1 MLSRFPIAS
10 LLNLLTVSRRLHELV
25 LRVLHYRILYTWPL
39 PSHGLILEAYHPSGK
54 WTEPYLYCSYL
65 GTEGG
70 LSPSLAFERS
80 YEDCNNH
87 AERCAKLRRVYSRFR
102 PNRRDDESTRRWP
115 FYGQFSVEN
124 SSSSA
129 LRLANPPASSADL
142 RTKKVEHIVNL
153 DSHELFSQL
162 CLSCSLVKLGPVT
175 GVFPSVVE
183 AAGGVIRVWRQWLQE
198 QATKAPQVSPDQLLD
213 SDEDGENASDHKD
226 PCILWVDWKKD
237 IGLKV
242 RVQERQW
249 LRAGQAP
256 LLEEVEDAED
266 RPVSYVVEIEEV
278 IIRTWHL
285 VLAIERSLD
294 EQQNTSGKAM
304 ILGNVG

>member
-1 MLSRFPIAS
+1 M
-10 LLNLLTVSRRLHELV
+10 
-25 LRVLHYRILYTWPL
+25 
-39 PSHGLILEAYHPSGK
+39 
-54 WTEPYLYCSYL
+54 
-65 GTEGG
+65 
-70 LSPSLAFERS
+70 
-80 YEDCNNH
+80 
-87 AERCAKLRRVYSRFR
+87 
-102 PNRRDDESTRRWP
+102 
-115 FYGQFSVEN
+115 
-124 SSSSA
+124 
-129 LRLANPPASSADL
+129 
-142 RTKKVEHIVNL
+142 
-153 DSHELFSQL
+153 
-162 CLSCSLVKLGPVT
+162 T